1 VRKIKVVFDFD
12 STLYN
17 SVEAICT
24 TVISQRYHEIMAG
37 LFPLPISIMIRRWD
51 AQDEL
56 PSYTKKDID
65 EIFENPM
72 FFKLLTPNIDPNGF
86 TMVELLEEMCADE
99 KFDVYICS
107 LGSKRNLELKREFIH
122 QRLPFVKKDNIL
134 LLEFDKNH
142 TMTKES
148 IHADIIIDDSAK
160 VIKSARN
167 VTHRIL
173 YVHHG
178 EKTEWNQEL
187 FDVKEKGLYR
197 ADSVGHLN
205 ELLGEI
211 VKGIR

>member
-1 VRKIKVVFDFD
+1 MKKIKVVFDFD

-17 SVEAICT
+17 SVEAICS
-24 TVISQRYHEIMAG
+24 TVVAQRYHEIIAG
-37 LFPLPISIMIRRWD
+37 VFPLPVSIMIRRWD

-65 EIFENPM
+65 DIFENPM

-86 TMVELLEEMCADE
+86 TMVELLQEMCLDE
-99 KFDVYICS
+99 RFEIYICS
-107 LGSKRNLELKREFIH
+107 LGSKKNLELKRDFIH
-122 QRLPFVKKDNIL
+122 ERLPFVKKENIL

-148 IHADIIIDDSAK
+148 IHADVIIDDSAK

-173 YVHHG
+173 YCHRGV
-178 EKTEWNQEL
+178 KTEWNEEL
-187 FDVKEKGLYR
+187 FNHKGKGFYR
-197 ADSVGHLN
+197 ADSVN
-205 ELLGEI
+205 EVSIIINNLI
-211 VKGIR
+211 NQ